1 MLYDSKSSKIFSPP
15 KIFFDLDKKRNDAMD
30 IVQHQHGEVQ
40 DYIEQVNDKTL
51 IAIQMEEQRLN
62 QRYFHLLNQLEKTKQ
77 QIIKLE
83 EKLRQQNDLENH
95 PQIKQ
100 IISELSKVDQYRLAL
115 IKKTTQLTQELQL
128 NQFTIKELKEQV
140 QNKRLQIR
148 DSVRDCWQIQQ
159 QIINSKSNY
168 TQSTSR
174 TQRIHLQS
182 LDISS
187 NRSNINLFITNQD
200 TNTHQLSLSQLPPIT
215 LKKPSKSKLLEV
227 LQKASFRGQQQPV
240 NDIIEIYKQINILR
254 RKITEQKQE
263 IKKKQNQYSSIRNL
277 LIYCANLSL
286 KQFKNKQ
293 KITNHNGYANSIYF
307 DFNTSI
313 NQSINEISN
322 NPNRERKIQ
331 NILYDTLQQIM
342 INMIDTKQKDEQN
355 STQESIIKN
364 AISIEQFMQFS
375 SEQILGLLALQPRL
389 MQELLEKFEI
399 KYRQLGM
406 LSQKMKILT
415 QNY

>member
-15 KIFFDLDKKRNDAMD
+15 KIFSDFDKKRNDAMD
-30 IVQHQHGEVQ
+30 IVLNQHGEVQ
-40 DYIEQVNDKTL
+40 NYIDQVNDKTL

-62 QRYFHLLNQLEKTKQ
+62 QRYFHLLNQLEKTKL

-83 EKLRQQNDLENH
+83 EKLRQQNDLDNH

-115 IKKTTQLTQELQL
+115 IKKTQQLTQDLQL

-148 DSVRDCWQIQQ
+148 DCVRDCWQIQQ
-159 QIINSKSNY
+159 QIQNSKTNY

-174 TQRIHLQS
+174 TQRIQLQS

-187 NRSNINLFITNQD
+187 NRSNINLFITGSDSN
-200 TNTHQLSLSQLPPIT
+200 TNRLSLSQLPPIK
-215 LKKPSKSKLLEV
+215 LKKHSKSKLLEV
-227 LQKASFRGQQQPV
+227 LQKASFKGQQQPV
-240 NDIIEIYKQINILR
+240 EDIIEIYKQINILR
-254 RKITEQKQE
+254 RKTTEQMQE
-263 IKKKQNQYSSIRNL
+263 IKKKQNHYTSIRNL
-277 LIYCANLSL
+277 LVYCANLSL

-293 KITNHNGYANSIYF
+293 KITNQNGYANSIYF
-307 DFNTSI
+307 DFSTSI
-313 NQSINEISN
+313 NQSFTDQSS

-342 INMIDTKQKDEQN
+342 VNMIDAQQKNEQN
-355 STQESIIKN
+355 QTEESIIKN
-364 AISIEQFMQFS
+364 AIPIEQFMQFS

-389 MQELLEKFEI
+389 MQELLEKFEL
-399 KYRQLGM
+399 KYRQLGIIT
-406 LSQKMKILT
+406 QKMKNLT
-415 QNY
+415 QNF

>member
-1 MLYDSKSSKIFSPP
+1 MLYDSKSTKIISPP
-15 KIFFDLDKKRNDAMD
+15 KIFNDLDKKRNDAMD

-40 DYIEQVNDKTL
+40 NYIEQVNDKTL

-62 QRYFHLLNQLEKTKQ
+62 QRYFHLLNQLEKTKL

-115 IKKTTQLTQELQL
+115 IKKTQQLTQELQL

-148 DSVRDCWQIQQ
+148 DCVRDCWQIQQ

-174 TQRIHLQS
+174 TQRIQLQS

-200 TNTHQLSLSQLPPIT
+200 TNTNRLSLSQLPPIK
-215 LKKPSKSKLLEV
+215 LKMNSKSKLLEV
-227 LQKASFRGQQQPV
+227 LQKATFRGQQQPV

-254 RKITEQKQE
+254 RRITEQRHE

-277 LIYCANLSL
+277 LVYCANLSL

-293 KITNHNGYANSIYF
+293 KITNYNGYANSIYF
-307 DFNTSI
+307 DFSTSM
-313 NQSINEISN
+313 NQSITEHSN
-322 NPNRERKIQ
+322 NPNKERKIQ

-342 INMIDTKQKDEQN
+342 INMIDAQQKNEQN
-355 STQESIIKN
+355 LTEETIIKN
-364 AISIEQFMQFS
+364 AISLEQFMQFS

-389 MQELLEKFEI
+389 MQELLEKFEL
-399 KYRQLGM
+399 KYRQLGI
-406 LSQKMKILT
+406 LSQKMKNLT
-415 QNY
+415 QNF